1 MTRPARGDRKP
12 GHPELWCSDQA
23 AGVAR
28 PAPPVWCPTL
38 RGRDTCAGQVP
49 KKMCRNSP
57 APRLMVETMADNVL
71 PMHRAGRGRRAPVS
85 GHLFTVKDV
94 ADASGLPQPAIG
106 QLVGRTWTDQ
116 GWMFTADQMQLAID
130 IAAERRGQASPAGSD
145 TR

>member
-1 MTRPARGDRKP
+1 
-12 GHPELWCSDQA
+12 
-23 AGVAR
+23 
-28 PAPPVWCPTL
+28 
-38 RGRDTCAGQVP
+38 
-49 KKMCRNSP
+49 
-57 APRLMVETMADNVL
+57 MVETMADNVL

-130 IAAERRGQASPAGSD
+130 IAAERRAQTSPAGSD